1 MIIDHLFSHYTDKII
16 MLNPTYSWIID
27 QYWWFKQESLRRSP
41 RHVSEQDDVCVFNEP
56 TCCVDDVE
64 EGSLVGSPSLAAV
77 LPNSRQPVALW
88 DSALG
93 SLGLLE
99 NRLLKDRQKE
109 QAWSLS
115 LSWNHRELVDPD
127 S

>member
-1 MIIDHLFSHYTDKII
+1 M
-16 MLNPTYSWIID
+16 
-27 QYWWFKQESLRRSP
+27 RRPP

-56 TCCVDDVE
+56 TWCVDDVE
-64 EGSLVGSPSLAAV
+64 AGSLVGSPSLAAV
-77 LPNSRQPVALW
+77 LPNSRHPVALW

-93 SLGLLE
+93 SLGFLE

-115 LSWNHRELVDPD
+115 LS
-127 S
+127 